1 MAGEKV
7 NRIKLTEKDYEGA
20 PSTMCRGCGH
30 DAITA
35 SIVRAF
41 FESGIDPRKV
51 VKLSGIGCS
60 SKTPAYFLSQSF
72 GFNAV
77 HGRMS
82 SVTTGANLANHSLI
96 PIGVSGDG
104 DTAAIG
110 LGNFCHMMRR
120 NVNITYII
128 ENNGVYGLTKGQFSA
143 TADKGS
149 VMKGGKLNDMP
160 AIDLAELAIT
170 LGATYVARSFSGDRK
185 QLSPLIQ
192 GALAHKGSAILDVL
206 SPCVTFNNHEG
217 STKSLKYIREN
228 LDPIHDVDFI
238 PYFENIEVDYKEGT
252 NQEVELHDG
261 SRIILHKLRS
271 DYDPSNKMQAL
282 TAIHAAVAE
291 GKFLTGL
298 IYYDPDRPEFVEEL
312 NLCETPLAELGQDVL
327 QPSPE
332 SLERINAEL
341 MK

>member
-1 MAGEKV
+1 MAAQKT
-7 NRIKLTEKDYEGA
+7 NRVSLTEKDYRGA
-20 PSTMCRGCGH
+20 ESTMCKGCGH
-30 DAITA
+30 DAISA
-35 SIVRAF
+35 SIIRAF
-41 FESGIDPRKV
+41 FDSSVDPRKV

-60 SKTPAYFLSQSF
+60 SKTPAYFLNQSF

-82 SVTTGANLANHSLI
+82 AVATGASLANHSLI

-104 DTAAIG
+104 DTSAIG

-143 TADKGS
+143 TADKGTR
-149 VMKGGKLNDMP
+149 MKGGKINEMS
-160 AIDLAELAIT
+160 AIDLAELAVNF
-170 LGATYVARSFSGDRK
+170 GATYVARSFSGDRR
-185 QLSPLIQ
+185 QLAPLIQ

-217 STKSLKYIREN
+217 STKSLKYIKDN
-228 LDPIHDVDFI
+228 LVPLHDVDFI
-238 PYFENIEVDYKEGT
+238 PYYENIEADYEPGT
-252 NQEVELHDG
+252 DHEVVLHDG
-261 SRIILHKLRS
+261 SRITLHKLKD
-271 DYDPSNKMQAL
+271 DYDPTNRADAL
-282 TAIHAAVAE
+282 AAIHGSVAE

-298 IYYDPDRPEFVEEL
+298 IYYDPDTSDFIEEM
-312 NLCETPLAELGQDVL
+312 NLCETPLAELGQDEL
-327 QPSPE
+327 QPPPE
-332 SLERINAEL
+332 LLDQINAEL

>member
-7 NRIKLTEKDYEGA
+7 NRINLTEKDYQGA

-30 DAITA
+30 DAISA
-35 SIVRAF
+35 SVMRAF
-41 FESGIDPRKV
+41 FDSSIDPRKV
-51 VKLSGIGCS
+51 IKLSGIGCS
-60 SKTPAYFLSQSF
+60 SKTPAYFISQSF

-82 SVTTGANLANHSLI
+82 AVATGANLANHSLL

-120 NVNITYII
+120 NVNITYIV

-149 VMKGGKLNDMP
+149 VMKGGKVNDIP
-160 AIDLAELAIT
+160 ALDICELAII

-185 QLSPLIQ
+185 QLAPLIQ
-192 GALAHKGSAILDVL
+192 GALAHKGSAILDVI

-217 STKSLKYIREN
+217 STKSMKYVKEH

-238 PYFENIEVDYKEGT
+238 PPYENIEVDYKEGAD
-252 NQEVELHDG
+252 QQVELHDG
-261 SRIILHKLRS
+261 SRIVLHKLAK
-271 DYDPSNKMQAL
+271 DYDPENKMHAMQ
-282 TAIHAAVAE
+282 AIHAAVAE

-298 IYYDPDRPEFVEEL
+298 IYYDPHRPDFAAEM
-312 NLCETPLAELGQDVL
+312 NLYETPLAELGQDIL
-327 QPSPE
+327 QPSADA
-332 SLERINAEL
+332 LDQINAEL